1 MLDDPSLWV
10 LIVIVVLALDFGVVN
25 GFNDAANA
33 VAASIGSRADGQPI
47 SPNNISPA
55 FTKVSRRAGL
65 KMRFHDLRHSHATL
79 MLRAGIHPKIVSE
92 RLGHATVA
100 LTLDTYSH
108 VAPGL
113 QEAAAARF
121 DEAFASRYNEP
132 RNEAVAG
139 HY

>member
-1 MLDDPSLWV
+1 MTPTLAEELKRYQLDQQMQRSIIGTQLNKED
-10 LIVIVVLALDFGVVN
+10 IVF
-25 GFNDAANA
+25 
-33 VAASIGSRADGQPI
+33 SRPDGKPI

-55 FTKVSRRAGL
+55 FAKVSRRVGL

-108 VAPGL
+108 VLPGI
-113 QEAAAARF
+113 QEAAARTF
-121 DEAFASRYNEP
+121 DDSI
-132 RNEAVAG
+132 G
-139 HY
+139 HLPVTRKLIGVDQP